1 MGCVTSF
8 LILAHVLSPLSG
20 VLGETGMFTFGL
32 KKKDIAC
39 CLLCYNEAEYVFS
52 RSIRNSLLSLALMLY
67 AITFLAFVFFSPS
80 FLYVFIVGIVASF
93 FGIFTKLFMHVELRC
108 KKCRNSLLI
117 QV

>member
-1 MGCVTSF
+1 MP
-8 LILAHVLSPLSG
+8 HVSAPLSLK
-20 VLGETGMFTFGL
+20 LGETGMFTFGL

-52 RSIRNSLLSLALMLY
+52 KCIRNSLLSLALMLY
-67 AITFLAFVFFSPS
+67 AITFLAFVLFAPS
-80 FLYVFIVGIVASF
+80 FLYVFIIGIVASV

-117 QV
+117 